1 MNFQASK
8 FIVLTVWVM
17 LMALTACTQ
26 PPNYAP
32 VKTVNQALEPDNGYI
47 REKLPNKPSNNAQR
61 QQQIAKPI
69 DRKQETNPIQ
79 QDPIANRTPPP
90 YQNNVQQNRTDQ
102 EVKKDAAN
110 NIPTTSNKTIAN
122 KTQWVQQ
129 PIPLP
134 HKVENPLK
142 NKAVKQPV
150 EKKPEPQQQKPILPK
165 QELNGS
171 LINKP
176 IISNAN
182 NIKSQKNPQ
191 NIAESINNS
200 EAIKKNNKEKKSIIS
215 IDNKKML
222 KLNFEWP
229 LQGKVSRNF
238 TQTDSK
244 GIDIAGKPGQAVH
257 AAESGKAV
265 YCGQGLA
272 GFGNLVIIKH
282 DETYLS
288 AYANNSKIYIKEGQ
302 RLEKG
307 QTIGQVGA
315 AGLKKASL
323 HFEIRKNGKPIN
335 PLTILPKH

>member
-8 FIVLTVWVM
+8 SIVLTVWVM
-17 LMALTACTQ
+17 LMMLTACMQ
-26 PPNYAP
+26 KPNYAP

-47 REKLPNKPSNNAQR
+47 RKKLPNKPSNNADR
-61 QQQIAKPI
+61 QQQITKPTEWQ
-69 DRKQETNPIQ
+69 QEANPSQ
-79 QDPIANRTPPP
+79 QDPIANRTPRP
-90 YQNNVQQNRTDQ
+90 YQNNAQQDRAEQ

-110 NIPTTSNKTIAN
+110 IPITSNKTIAN
-122 KTQWVQQ
+122 KSQWIQQ

-150 EKKPEPQQQKPILPK
+150 EKYPVSQQQKSILPN
-165 QELNGS
+165 QELNS
-171 LINKP
+171 LLENKP

-182 NIKSQKNPQ
+182 NIKSHKNPQ
-191 NIAESINNS
+191 NITESITNS
-200 EAIKKNNKEKKSIIS
+200 ETIKKNNKEKKSIIS

-222 KLNFEWP
+222 KLNFQWP
-229 LQGKVSRNF
+229 LQGKLSKNF
-238 TQTDSK
+238 IQTDNK
-244 GIDIAGKPGQAVH
+244 GIDIAGKPGQTVH
-257 AAESGKAV
+257 AAEAGKAV

-282 DETYLS
+282 DEAYLS

-307 QTIGQVGA
+307 QKIGQVGA

>member
-8 FIVLTVWVM
+8 SIVLTVWLM

-26 PPNYAP
+26 KPNYAP

-47 REKLPNKPSNNAQR
+47 REKLPNNRPGDDTER
-61 QQQIAKPI
+61 QQQTTKPT
-69 DRKQETNPIQ
+69 DRRQEANPNQ
-79 QDPIANRTPPP
+79 QDPIANRTPDLH
-90 YQNNVQQNRTDQ
+90 QNNAQKNRTGQ
-102 EVKKDAAN
+102 EVKKEAAN
-110 NIPTTSNKTIAN
+110 VPTTSNKNTAN

-134 HKVENPLK
+134 YKVENPLK
-142 NKAVKQPV
+142 NKVVKQSV
-150 EKKPEPQQQKPILPK
+150 EKKPVPKQQKPILPK
-165 QELNGS
+165 QELKGS
-171 LINKP
+171 LENQP

-182 NIKSQKNPQ
+182 KIKSQKNPK
-191 NIAESINNS
+191 NIAVSI
-200 EAIKKNNKEKKSIIS
+200 IIS
-215 IDNKKML
+215 IDNEKVL
-222 KLNFEWP
+222 KLNFQWP
-229 LQGKVSRNF
+229 LQGKISRNF
-238 TQTDSK
+238 TQTDNK

-257 AAESGKAV
+257 AAEAGKAV

-288 AYANNSKIYIKEGQ
+288 AYANNSKLYIKEGQ

-307 QTIGQVGA
+307 QTIAQVGA